1 MRFNS
6 QMMSIARDYIELHK
20 DTDLVAW
27 QPFGKTE
34 EEKLMLVYFDLT
46 SDVYG
51 KCRDNGMDEMVVEI
65 PGHQRKDGNSYL
77 FTFAPVFNDGG

>member
-20 DTDLVAW
+20 DNDLVTW

-46 SDVYG
+46 S
-51 KCRDNGMDEMVVEI
+51 
-65 PGHQRKDGNSYL
+65 
-77 FTFAPVFNDGG
+77 